1 MPENEKEKKE
11 LEVKLDDV
19 VEGQEVD
26 VPLNPLEK
34 LQQEQEKPS
43 SESEKEEEDKQT
55 YKKEKDHGTDISYEN
70 EVKYDVETKPTENI
84 PSYSEDLPYSVKV
97 RKRIQK
103 EVAKRAEAEQRN
115 VDLEQKISMMEK
127 RTYDMAN
134 KSLSNQATAVSNE
147 LKSAIEEGNTDKQVK
162 LYENLAEIR
171 SQITKTEDY
180 AARVPK
186 VKEKKDKAPPLA
198 SEWVKENSLWFNK
211 PGYRKETAMAY
222 GIDAE
227 LTEEGWDVHDP
238 GYYDEMTKRLKA
250 SGLNYFNKAE
260 ENTSKSNQNVVQ
272 KTNRVQSPVAGVS
285 RKKGTSSN
293 RVKLTGDD
301 LATAKT
307 FGININDDAAL
318 KRFAKEVKD
327 FSDSNTGTT

>member
-1 MPENEKEKKE
+1 MPENEKEKKD

-34 LQQEQEKPS
+34 LQQEQEKS
-43 SESEKEEEDKQT
+43 SDESKEEENV
-55 YKKEKDHGTDISYEN
+55 KEKDQGHDISYEN
-70 EVKYDVETKPTENI
+70 EVKYDVETKPTEKI
-84 PSYSEDLPYSVKV
+84 PAYSDDMPYSVKV

-103 EVAKRAEAEQRN
+103 EVAKRAEAEQRI
-115 VDLEQKISMMEK
+115 VDLEQKINSMEK
-127 RTYDMAN
+127 RTFDMAN

-147 LKSAIEEGNTDKQVK
+147 LKAAIEEGNTDKQVK

-171 SQITKTEDY
+171 SQMTKTEDY

-186 VKEKKDKAPPLA
+186 AKEKKEKAPPLA
-198 SEWVKENSLWFNK
+198 TEWVKENSTWFNK
-211 PGYRKETAMAY
+211 PGFRKETAMAY

-238 GYYDEMTKRLKA
+238 GYYDEMNKRLKA
-250 SGLNYFNKAE
+250 SGLGHFNKSE
-260 ENTSKSNQNVVQ
+260 ENTSKKEQNVVQ

-293 RVKLTGDD
+293 RVKLTSDD
-301 LATAKT
+301 LATAKN
-307 FGININDDAAL
+307 FGIDINDEAAL
-318 KRFAKEVKD
+318 KRFAKEVKSFGD
-327 FSDSNTGTT
+327 QNTGT

>member
-1 MPENEKEKKE
+1 MPENEKEKKD

-34 LQQEQEKPS
+34 LQQEQEKS
-43 SESEKEEEDKQT
+43 SDESKEEENIKDKDQ
-55 YKKEKDHGTDISYEN
+55 GQDISYEN
-70 EVKYDVETKPTENI
+70 EVKYDVETKSTEKI
-84 PSYSEDLPYSVKV
+84 PAYSDDMPYSVKV

-103 EVAKRAEAEQRN
+103 EVAKRAEAEQRI
-115 VDLEQKISMMEK
+115 VDLEQKINSMEK
-127 RTYDMAN
+127 RTFDMAN

-147 LKSAIEEGNTDKQVK
+147 LKAAIEEGNTDKQVK

-171 SQITKTEDY
+171 SQMTKTEDY

-186 VKEKKDKAPPLA
+186 AKEKNEKAPPLA
-198 SEWVKENSLWFNK
+198 TYWVKENSSWFNK
-211 PGYRKETAMAY
+211 PGFRKETAMAD

-238 GYYDEMTKRLKA
+238 GYYDEMNKRLKA
-250 SGLNYFNKAE
+250 RGLGHFNKSE
-260 ENTSKSNQNVVQ
+260 ENTSKKEQNVVQ

-293 RVKLTGDD
+293 RVKLTSDD
-301 LATAKT
+301 LATAKN
-307 FGININDDAAL
+307 FGIDINDEAAL
-318 KRFAKEVKD
+318 KRFAKEVKS
-327 FSDSNTGTT
+327 FSDQNTGT

>member
-26 VPLNPLEK
+26 IPLNPLEK

>member
-1 MPENEKEKKE
+1 MPENEKEKKD

-34 LQQEQEKPS
+34 LQQEQEKS
-43 SESEKEEEDKQT
+43 SDESKEEENIKDKDQ
-55 YKKEKDHGTDISYEN
+55 GQDISYEN
-70 EVKYDVETKPTENI
+70 EVKYDVETKSTEKI
-84 PSYSEDLPYSVKV
+84 PAYSDDMPYSVKV

-103 EVAKRAEAEQRN
+103 EVAKRAEAEQRI
-115 VDLEQKISMMEK
+115 VDLEQKINSMEK
-127 RTYDMAN
+127 RTFDMAN

-147 LKSAIEEGNTDKQVK
+147 LKAAIEEGNTDKQVK

-171 SQITKTEDY
+171 SQMTKTEDY
-180 AARVPK
+180 AARVPNA
-186 VKEKKDKAPPLA
+186 KEKKEKAPPLA
-198 SEWVKENSLWFNK
+198 TDWVKENSSWFNK
-211 PGYRKETAMAY
+211 PGFRKETAMAY

-238 GYYDEMTKRLKA
+238 GYYDEMNKRLKA
-250 SGLNYFNKAE
+250 SGLGHFNKSE
-260 ENTSKSNQNVVQ
+260 ENTSKKEQNVVQ

-293 RVKLTGDD
+293 RVKLTSDD
-301 LATAKT
+301 LATAKN
-307 FGININDDAAL
+307 FGIDINDEAAL
-318 KRFAKEVKD
+318 KRFAKEVKS
-327 FSDSNTGTT
+327 FSDQNTGT